1 MNLANKLYSFYN
13 RHNTAILRVLALML
27 YCLSLP
33 ILTEWVVR
41 GSFKEAIEWVSDRF
55 PAYMFT
61 SIFFYFLTF
70 FLFTLIRRID
80 FPVLI
85 VSVVSFGLGAAS
97 YFKSSYRSEPLYPW
111 DLGII
116 SEAADISSEMDLTPT
131 ASMFIAGGII
141 LAVFGLLLTAHI
153 FLFKKQIFKKHKRS
167 KKRNIQLVIQAV
179 VSFAVLVCYTLF
191 VLNNTPL
198 MEAFGI
204 TESAFRQ
211 PQAYKR
217 NGFVQSFIM
226 NTKYILPEKPD
237 DYNSTS
243 VSEAVSSVK
252 SLENSQTGNIKPN
265 IILLMS
271 ESYADISL
279 CENVEFH
286 DDIFVATDFLKEH
299 YVSGTLLGAQFGG
312 GTCNSE
318 FEVLTGFSMS
328 YLPSGCTPY
337 QQYFNTETV
346 SYPRFLKE
354 LGYTTVA
361 IHSYGRQFWNRD
373 VAYPN
378 MGFDKFLAEES
389 FVEPLRRRGLIKDD
403 ELVAKIIE
411 EYEANLSTGK
421 PFFNFSVSMQNHGS
435 FTDGQYLENYRT
447 SLSCDELTDEQE
459 GILITYAT
467 GIRDANIALD
477 KLLNYFSNVSEPTI
491 ICMFGDHLGSLGG
504 NDDIYI
510 KSGYMGDPSESAE
523 EASKKYTTPFFIWDN
538 FTTLNFTAEKMSFYQ
553 LIPSICNWYN
563 LDRPAFFDY
572 LIEQQEYFR
581 GAALGTYLDKDGNA
595 SYELSK
601 EAQEY
606 YDRHKLLQYDLMFG
620 KGYSE
625 SALYTHTA
633 QTTSLNTE

>member
-1 MNLANKLYSFYN
+1 MNFGDKLYGFYK
-13 RHNTAILRVLALML
+13 RHDTAILRVLAMMV
-27 YCLSLP
+27 YCLCLP

-41 GSFKEAIEWVSDRF
+41 GSFAEALGWVYDR
-55 PAYMFT
+55 PAAYLFT
-61 SIFFYFLTF
+61 SVFFYFLTF
-70 FLFTLIRRID
+70 FFFTLMRRID
-80 FPVLI
+80 FPILI
-85 VSVVSFGLGAAS
+85 VSVVAFGLGVAS
-97 YFKSSYRSEPLYPW
+97 YFKNSYRSEPLYPW

-131 ASMFIAGGII
+131 GAMIIGAVII
-141 LAVFGLLLTAHI
+141 LAIFALLLTLHI
-153 FLFKKQIFKKHKRS
+153 VFFKKQIFRKHPRT
-167 KKRNIQLVIQAV
+167 KKRNLQLGIQIFASL
-179 VSFAVLVCYTLF
+179 AVLVCYTLF
-191 VLNNTPL
+191 VLNNTAI
-198 MEAFGI
+198 MTAFGI

-211 PQAYKR
+211 PQAYRR

-237 DYNSTS
+237 EYSSNS
-243 VSEAVSSVK
+243 VSEAVSSIK
-252 SLENSQTGNIKPN
+252 DYSNSETGKLKPN
-265 IILLMS
+265 IIYLMS

-279 CENVEFH
+279 CENVDFH
-286 DDIFVATDFLKEH
+286 DDIFVATNHLKKH

-328 YLPSGCTPY
+328 YLPAGCTPY

-354 LGYTTVA
+354 LGYNTVA

-411 EYEANLSTGK
+411 EYEANLPSGK
-421 PFFNFSVSMQNHGS
+421 PFFNFSVSMQNHGA
-435 FTDGQYLENYRT
+435 FTDGQYLENYRVNLT
-447 SLSCDELTDEQE
+447 CDELNDEQE

-477 KLLNYFSNVSEPTI
+477 KLINYFSGVSEPTI

-504 NDDIYI
+504 SDEIYI
-510 KSGYMGDPSESAE
+510 KSGYMGAPEESAE

-572 LIEQQEYFR
+572 LVEQQEYFR
-581 GAALGTYLDKDGNA
+581 GAALGTYLNADGNA
-595 SYELSK
+595 SYELPAQ
-601 EAQEY
+601 AQEY
-606 YDRHKLLQYDLMFG
+606 YDKHKLLQYDLMFG

-625 SALYTHTA
+625 DMLYTYSA
-633 QTTSLNTE
+633 QTTSVKME

>member
-1 MNLANKLYSFYN
+1 MRFGAKFSSFLK
-13 RHNTAILRVLALML
+13 RHDTAIVRVLVMML
-27 YCLSLP
+27 FSLVMTV
-33 ILTEWVVR
+33 LTEWVVR
-41 GSFKEAIEWVSDRF
+41 GSFTEAIGWVADR
-55 PAYMFT
+55 PAAFLFT
-61 SIFFYFLTF
+61 SMFFYF
-70 FLFTLIRRID
+70 FLFFMFTLMRRVD
-80 FPVLI
+80 FPILI
-85 VSVVSFGLGAAS
+85 LGVVIFGLSAAS
-97 YFKSSYRSEPLYPW
+97 YFKNSYRSEPLYPW

-131 ASMFIAGGII
+131 SAMFAVGGII
-141 LAVFGLLLTAHI
+141 LFVFALLLTLHI
-153 FLFKKQIFKKHKRS
+153 VFIKKKIIRKHKCT
-167 KKRNIQLVIQAV
+167 KKRNIQLAV
-179 VSFAVLVCYTLF
+179 QTGVSLAVLVCYVLF
-191 VLNNTPL
+191 ISNVGGL
-198 MEAFGI
+198 MEYFGI

-211 PQAYKR
+211 PQAYNR
-217 NGFVQSFIM
+217 NGFAQSFVM

-237 DYNSTS
+237 GYSSNS
-243 VSEAVSSVK
+243 VSNAVSQVK
-252 SLENSQTGNIKPN
+252 DYSDSQTGSIKPN
-265 IILLMS
+265 IIMLMS

-279 CENVEFH
+279 CENVTFY
-286 DDIFVATDFLKEH
+286 DDIFGCTDFLKEH

-389 FVEPLRRRGLIKDD
+389 FIDPLRRRGLIKDD
-403 ELVAKIIE
+403 ELVDMIIE
-411 EYEANLSTGK
+411 QFEENLSTGK

-435 FTDGQYLENYRT
+435 FTDGQYLENYRAR
-447 SLSCDELTDEQE
+447 LSCDELTSEQE

-477 KLLNYFSNVSEPTI
+477 RLIAYFSQIEEPTI

-504 NDDIYI
+504 SDEIYI
-510 KSGYMGDPSESAE
+510 KSGYMDAPETGAE

-538 FTTLNFTAEKMSFYQ
+538 FTTNNFVAPKMSFYQ
-553 LIPSICNWYN
+553 LIPSICSWYN

-572 LIEQQEYFR
+572 LLEQQQYFR
-581 GAALGTYLDKDGNA
+581 GAALGTYLDENGNA
-595 SYELSK
+595 SYELSD
-601 EAQEY
+601 EAQEW
-606 YDRHKLLQYDLMFG
+606 YDRHSLLQYDLMFG
-620 KGYSE
+620 KGYSTDE
-625 SALYTHTA
+625 LYTYSA
-633 QTTSLNTE
+633 QTASVITE